1 MNLLPFLND
10 NLEKYRTLFR
20 TWFLSSSID
29 KSIAIASESKLL
41 LSLLYASFKRKE
53 TITFVSSSGNGLLE
67 HLKSHKVGLLLV
79 TEGLDDMS
87 GDHLIEKALTLQS
100 NLRSVLLVESHVLE
114 REPLKIYKSDV
125 IIASRDML
133 KADFSL
139 RAGVLAAL
147 GGARYRSPSINSYS
161 SGVGIELTATERKIL
176 EFYAAGLTLEE
187 MAERLPYTK
196 NTVKTYSRN
205 LMQKLGVGNRQ
216 KAISAAINLGL
227 KTLLVDEQPG
237 RQS

>member
-1 MNLLPFLND
+1 MNLRPFLDN
-10 NLEKYRTLFR
+10 NLEKYRILFR
-20 TWFLSSSID
+20 MWFLSSSID

-41 LSLLYASFKRKE
+41 LSLLYASFKQKE
-53 TITFVSSSGNGLLE
+53 PITFISSSGNSLLE

-79 TEGLDDMS
+79 TEDLDDMS

-100 NLRSVLLVESHVLE
+100 NLRSVLLIESHVLE
-114 REPLKIYKSDV
+114 REPLKDYKSDV

-216 KAISAAINLGL
+216 KAISAAINLGF
-227 KTLLVDEQPG
+227 KTLLVNKQPG
-237 RQS
+237 CQS